1 MSMSLRS
8 SVVAVLA
15 ATVFGAGSAAA
26 CQTSDLAGEW
36 FALAQNGAAGYCTL
50 TLDETG
56 AITASSCWVEKLK
69 PEPKF
74 VLTGALASDETCHVS
89 GVITSAKPGTSFT
102 ATAKVAKTVLKSKGK
117 GKGGKG
123 PKDGGGKDGKDG
135 KEGGTGEM
143 TVNMN
148 GRLVSA
154 GELINGLIV
163 ESGGHFTP
171 VVITR
176 SN

>member
-1 MSMSLRS
+1 MSLRS

-36 FALAQNGAAGYCTL
+36 FALAQHGAAGYCTL
-50 TLDETG
+50 TLDATG

-74 VLTGALASDETCHVS
+74 VLTGALVSDETCHVS

-102 ATAKVAKTVLKSKGK
+102 TTAKVAKTVLKSKGK

-123 PKDGGGKDGKDG
+123 PKDGGGKDG
-135 KEGGTGEM
+135 GTGEL
-143 TVNMN
+143 TVNMT

>member
-1 MSMSLRS
+1 MSLRS

-74 VLTGALASDETCHVS
+74 VLTGALVSDDTCHVS
-89 GVITSAKPGTSFT
+89 GVITSAKPGSAFT
-102 ATAKVAKTVLKSKGK
+102 APSKAAKAVLKVKGK
-117 GKGGKG
+117 TGKG
-123 PKDGGGKDGKDG
+123 PKDGSGKGGKG
-135 KEGGTGEM
+135 GGTDEL
-143 TVNMN
+143 TVNMT

-154 GELINGLIV
+154 GEMINGLIV

>member
-1 MSMSLRS
+1 MSLRS

-74 VLTGALASDETCHVS
+74 VLTGALVSDETCHVS

-102 ATAKVAKTVLKSKGK
+102 ATAKVAKTVLKTK

-123 PKDGGGKDGKDG
+123 PKDAGGKGGKDGKDG
-135 KEGGTGEM
+135 GGET

>member
-1 MSMSLRS
+1 MSLRS
-8 SVVAVLA
+8 TVIAALA

-36 FALAQNGAAGYCTL
+36 FALAQHGAAGYCTL
-50 TLDETG
+50 TLDATG

-74 VLTGALASDETCHVS
+74 VLTGALASDDTCHVS
-89 GVITSAKPGTSFT
+89 GVITSAKPGSSFIATSK
-102 ATAKVAKTVLKSKGK
+102 AAKTVLKAKGK
-117 GKGGKG
+117 GKGGK
-123 PKDGGGKDGKDG
+123 DGGGKGGKG
-135 KEGGTGEM
+135 GGTDEL
-143 TVNMN
+143 TVNMT

>member
-1 MSMSLRS
+1 MSLRS

-15 ATVFGAGSAAA
+15 ATVFGAGSATA

-36 FALAQNGAAGYCTL
+36 FALAQHGAAGYCTL
-50 TLDETG
+50 TLDATG

-74 VLTGALASDETCHVS
+74 VLTGALVSDDTCHVS
-89 GVITSAKPGTSFT
+89 GVVTSAKPGTSFT
-102 ATAKVAKTVLKSKGK
+102 TTAKVAKTVLKSKGK
-117 GKGGKG
+117 GGKGKG
-123 PKDGGGKDGKDG
+123 PKDGG
-135 KEGGTGEM
+135 TGEL
-143 TVNMN
+143 TVNMT

-154 GELINGLIV
+154 GELISGLIV

-176 SN
+176 SH